1 MIKGGKK
8 SITKDEM
15 AAVLNRTLA
24 LSDSD
29 RIQLGRMTGY
39 NVQNAMST
47 IRGRKAVIIFMS
59 LFPDE
64 IYEKLSKIA
73 RDVLFFACCGA
84 CAQVRSGK
92 AVTIEWYISR
102 IYNDDDTS
110 DSQRARIREMLS
122 EDITLNGNLIRRL
135 GTYVQ
140 RAQREGFRIDFY
152 HMAWDLLFWNYV
164 NKWNRERWVRRIM
177 RIHDDTDEN
186 NDENS
191 ANDFADDEMD
201 DSDDSASVHE

>member
-1 MIKGGKK
+1 MIK
-8 SITKDEM
+8 KDEM
-15 AAVLNRTLA
+15 VAVLNKTLA

-64 IYEKLSKIA
+64 MYEKLSKIA
-73 RDVLFFACCGA
+73 RDVMFFACCGA
-84 CAQVRSGK
+84 CAQARNGK
-92 AVTIEWYISR
+92 FVTIEWYISR
-102 IYNDDDTS
+102 IYNDENNTS

-122 EDITLNGNLIRRL
+122 EDVTMNGNLIRRL
-135 GTYVQ
+135 GAYVQ
-140 RAQREGFRIDFY
+140 RAQREGFRIDCY
-152 HMAWDLLFWNYV
+152 RMAWDLLFWNFV

-177 RIHDDTDEN
+177 RIRDDTDEN
-186 NDENS
+186 DDGNGDEIS
-191 ANDFADDEMD
+191 ANDSVDDEMN
-201 DSDDSASVHE
+201 DSDDSKSVND

>member
-1 MIKGGKK
+1 M
-8 SITKDEM
+8 ITKDEM
-15 AAVLNRTLA
+15 TAVLNRTLA

-39 NVQNAMST
+39 NVQTAMST
-47 IRGRKAVIIFMS
+47 IRGRKAVITFMS

-64 IYEKLSKIA
+64 MYEKLSKTA
-73 RDVLFFACCGA
+73 RDVMFFACCGA

-92 AVTIEWYISR
+92 AVTIEWYISL
-102 IYNDDDTS
+102 IYNDEDNTS

-122 EDITLNGNLIRRL
+122 EDITLNGNLLRRL

-140 RAQREGFRIDFY
+140 RAQREGFRIDCY
-152 HMAWDLLFWNYV
+152 RMAWDLLFWNYV

-177 RIHDDTDEN
+177 HIRDDVDEN
-186 NDENS
+186 NDGKNDGDS
-191 ANDFADDEMD
+191 ANDYVDDEMD
-201 DSDDSASVHE
+201 DSDDSASVNE

>member
-1 MIKGGKK
+1 MIK
-8 SITKDEM
+8 KDEM
-15 AAVLNRTLA
+15 VAVLNKTLA

-64 IYEKLSKIA
+64 MYEKLSKIA
-73 RDVLFFACCGA
+73 RDVMFFACCGA
-84 CAQVRSGK
+84 CAQTRNGK

-102 IYNDDDTS
+102 IYNDENNTS

-122 EDITLNGNLIRRL
+122 EDVTMNGNLIRRL
-135 GTYVQ
+135 GAYVQ
-140 RAQREGFRIDFY
+140 RAQREGFRINFY
-152 HMAWDLLFWNYV
+152 RMAWDLLFWNFV

-186 NDENS
+186 DDGNGDEISSTDSVDDEMNDSDDLES
-191 ANDFADDEMD
+191 AND
-201 DSDDSASVHE
+201 

>member
-1 MIKGGKK
+1 MIK
-8 SITKDEM
+8 KDEM
-15 AAVLNRTLA
+15 VAVLNKTLA

-64 IYEKLSKIA
+64 MYEKLSKIA
-73 RDVLFFACCGA
+73 RDVMFFACCGA
-84 CAQVRSGK
+84 CAQTRNGK

-102 IYNDDDTS
+102 IYNDENNTS

-122 EDITLNGNLIRRL
+122 EDVTMNGNLIRRL
-135 GTYVQ
+135 GAYVQ

-152 HMAWDLLFWNYV
+152 RMAWDLLFWNFV

-177 RIHDDTDEN
+177 RIHDDTVENDDGNGDEG
-186 NDENS
+186 S
-191 ANDFADDEMD
+191 ST
-201 DSDDSASVHE
+201 DSVDGQLPTT

>member
-1 MIKGGKK
+1 MIK
-8 SITKDEM
+8 KDEM
-15 AAVLNRTLA
+15 VAVLNKTLA

-64 IYEKLSKIA
+64 MYEKLSKIA
-73 RDVLFFACCGA
+73 RDVMFFACCGA
-84 CAQVRSGK
+84 CAQARNGK
-92 AVTIEWYISR
+92 SVTIEWYISR
-102 IYNDDDTS
+102 IYNDENNTS

-122 EDITLNGNLIRRL
+122 EDVTMNGNLIRRL
-135 GTYVQ
+135 GAYVQ

-152 HMAWDLLFWNYV
+152 HMAWDLLFWNFV

-186 NDENS
+186 DDENGNEIS
-191 ANDFADDEMD
+191 AD
-201 DSDDSASVHE
+201 DSDDSESVID

>member
-1 MIKGGKK
+1 MIK
-8 SITKDEM
+8 KDEM
-15 AAVLNRTLA
+15 VAVLNKTLA

-64 IYEKLSKIA
+64 MYEKLSKIA
-73 RDVLFFACCGA
+73 RDVMFFACCGA
-84 CAQVRSGK
+84 CAQTRNGK

-102 IYNDDDTS
+102 IYNDENNTS

-122 EDITLNGNLIRRL
+122 EDVTMNGNLIRRL
-135 GTYVQ
+135 GAYVQ

-152 HMAWDLLFWNYV
+152 RMAWDLLFWNFV

-186 NDENS
+186 DDGNGDEGSSTDSVDDKMNDSDDLES
-191 ANDFADDEMD
+191 AND
-201 DSDDSASVHE
+201 

>member
-1 MIKGGKK
+1 M
-8 SITKDEM
+8 ITKDEM
-15 AAVLNRTLA
+15 TAVLNRTLA

-47 IRGRKAVIIFMS
+47 IRGRKAVITFMS
-59 LFPDE
+59 LFPDGM
-64 IYEKLSKIA
+64 YEKLSKTA

-84 CAQVRSGK
+84 CAQARSGK
-92 AVTIEWYISR
+92 AVTIEWYIGL
-102 IYNDDDTS
+102 IYNDEDNTS

-122 EDITLNGNLIRRL
+122 EDVTLNGNLLRRL

-140 RAQREGFRIDFY
+140 RAQREGFRIDCY
-152 HMAWDLLFWNYV
+152 RMAWDLLFWNFV

-186 NDENS
+186 NDENGDEIS
-191 ANDFADDEMD
+191 ANDSVDDKMN
-201 DSDDSASVHE
+201 DSDDSESVND

>member
-1 MIKGGKK
+1 MIK
-8 SITKDEM
+8 KDEM
-15 AAVLNRTLA
+15 VDVLNKTLA

-64 IYEKLSKIA
+64 MYEKLSKTA
-73 RDVLFFACCGA
+73 RDVMFFACCGA
-84 CAQVRSGK
+84 CAQVRNGK

-102 IYNDDDTS
+102 IYNDENNTS

-122 EDITLNGNLIRRL
+122 EDVTMNGNLIRRL
-135 GTYVQ
+135 GAYVQ

-152 HMAWDLLFWNYV
+152 RMAWDLLFWNFV

-177 RIHDDTDEN
+177 RIRDDTDEN
-186 NDENS
+186 DDGNGDEIS
-191 ANDFADDEMD
+191 ANDSVDDEMN
-201 DSDDSASVHE
+201 DSDDSKSVND

>member
-1 MIKGGKK
+1 M
-8 SITKDEM
+8 ITKDEM
-15 AAVLNRTLA
+15 TAVLNRTLA

-64 IYEKLSKIA
+64 MYEKLSKTA
-73 RDVLFFACCGA
+73 RDVMFFACCGA
-84 CAQVRSGK
+84 CAQVRNGK
-92 AVTIEWYISR
+92 AVTIEWYISL
-102 IYNDDDTS
+102 IYNDEDNTS

-122 EDITLNGNLIRRL
+122 EDVTMNGNLLRRL

-140 RAQREGFRIDFY
+140 RAQREGFRIDCY
-152 HMAWDLLFWNYV
+152 RMAWDLLFWNFV

-177 RIHDDTDEN
+177 RIHDDIDEN
-186 NDENS
+186 SDGNNDGNS
-191 ANDFADDEMD
+191 ANDSVDDEMD
-201 DSDDSASVHE
+201 DSDDSASVND

>member
-1 MIKGGKK
+1 MIK
-8 SITKDEM
+8 KDEM
-15 AAVLNRTLA
+15 VAVLNKTLA

-64 IYEKLSKIA
+64 MYEKLSKIA
-73 RDVLFFACCGA
+73 RDVMFFACCGA
-84 CAQVRSGK
+84 CAQARNGK

-102 IYNDDDTS
+102 IYNDENNTS

-122 EDITLNGNLIRRL
+122 EDVTMNGNLIRRL
-135 GTYVQ
+135 GAYVQ

-152 HMAWDLLFWNYV
+152 RMAWDLLFWNFV

-186 NDENS
+186 DDGNGDEGSSTDSVDDEMNDSDDLES
-191 ANDFADDEMD
+191 AND
-201 DSDDSASVHE
+201 

>member
-1 MIKGGKK
+1 MIK
-8 SITKDEM
+8 KDEM
-15 AAVLNRTLA
+15 VAVLNKTLA

-64 IYEKLSKIA
+64 MYEKLSKIA
-73 RDVLFFACCGA
+73 RDVMFFACCGA
-84 CAQVRSGK
+84 CAQTRNGK

-102 IYNDDDTS
+102 IYNDENNTS

-122 EDITLNGNLIRRL
+122 EDVTMNGNLIRRL
-135 GTYVQ
+135 GAYVQ

-152 HMAWDLLFWNYV
+152 RMAWDLLFWNFV

-186 NDENS
+186 DDGNGDEISSTDSVDDEMNDSDDLES
-191 ANDFADDEMD
+191 AND
-201 DSDDSASVHE
+201 

>member
-1 MIKGGKK
+1 MV
-8 SITKDEM
+8 
-15 AAVLNRTLA
+15 AVLNKTLA

-64 IYEKLSKIA
+64 MYEKLSKIA
-73 RDVLFFACCGA
+73 RDVMFFACCGA
-84 CAQVRSGK
+84 CAQTRNGK

-102 IYNDDDTS
+102 IYNDENNTS

-122 EDITLNGNLIRRL
+122 EDVTMNGNLIRRL
-135 GTYVQ
+135 GAYVQ

-152 HMAWDLLFWNYV
+152 RMAWDLLFWNFV

-186 NDENS
+186 DDGNGDEGS
-191 ANDFADDEMD
+191 STDSVDDEMN
-201 DSDDSASVHE
+201 DSDDLESANN

>member
-1 MIKGGKK
+1 MIK
-8 SITKDEM
+8 KDEM
-15 AAVLNRTLA
+15 VAVLNKTLA

-64 IYEKLSKIA
+64 MYEKLSKIA
-73 RDVLFFACCGA
+73 RDVMFFACCGA
-84 CAQVRSGK
+84 CAQTRNGK

-102 IYNDDDTS
+102 IYNDENNTS

-122 EDITLNGNLIRRL
+122 EDVTMNGNLIRRL
-135 GTYVQ
+135 GAYVQ

-152 HMAWDLLFWNYV
+152 RMAWDLLFWNFV

-186 NDENS
+186 DDGNGDEGS
-191 ANDFADDEMD
+191 STDSVDDEMN
-201 DSDDSASVHE
+201 DSDDLESANN

>member
-1 MIKGGKK
+1 MIK
-8 SITKDEM
+8 KDEM
-15 AAVLNRTLA
+15 VAVLNKTLA

-64 IYEKLSKIA
+64 MYEKLSKIA
-73 RDVLFFACCGA
+73 RDVMFFACCGA
-84 CAQVRSGK
+84 CAQTRNGK

-102 IYNDDDTS
+102 IYNDENNTS

-122 EDITLNGNLIRRL
+122 EDVTMNGNLIRRL
-135 GTYVQ
+135 GAYVQ

-152 HMAWDLLFWNYV
+152 HMAWDLLFWNFV

-177 RIHDDTDEN
+177 RIHDDTDES
-186 NDENS
+186 NDENGNEIS
-191 ANDFADDEMD
+191 AD
-201 DSDDSASVHE
+201 DSDDSESVID

>member
-1 MIKGGKK
+1 MIK
-8 SITKDEM
+8 KDEM
-15 AAVLNRTLA
+15 VAVLNKTLA

-64 IYEKLSKIA
+64 MYEKLSKTA
-73 RDVLFFACCGA
+73 RDVMFFACCGA
-84 CAQVRSGK
+84 CAQVRNGK

-102 IYNDDDTS
+102 IYNDENNTS

-122 EDITLNGNLIRRL
+122 EDVTMNGNLIRRL
-135 GTYVQ
+135 GAYVQ

-152 HMAWDLLFWNYV
+152 HMAWDLLFWNFV

-177 RIHDDTDEN
+177 RIHDDTDES
-186 NDENS
+186 NDENGDEIP
-191 ANDFADDEMD
+191 ANDSMD
-201 DSDDSASVHE
+201 DSGDSVND

>member
-1 MIKGGKK
+1 MIK
-8 SITKDEM
+8 KDEM
-15 AAVLNRTLA
+15 VAVLNKTLA

-64 IYEKLSKIA
+64 MYEKLSKIA
-73 RDVLFFACCGA
+73 RDVMFFACCGA
-84 CAQVRSGK
+84 CAQARSGK

-102 IYNDDDTS
+102 IYNDENNTS

-122 EDITLNGNLIRRL
+122 EDVTMNGNLIRRL
-135 GTYVQ
+135 GAYVQ

-152 HMAWDLLFWNYV
+152 RMAWDLLFWNFV

-186 NDENS
+186 DDGNGDEGS
-191 ANDFADDEMD
+191 STDSVDDEMN
-201 DSDDSASVHE
+201 DSDDLESANN

>member
-1 MIKGGKK
+1 M
-8 SITKDEM
+8 ITKDEM
-15 AAVLNRTLA
+15 TAVLNRTLA

-29 RIQLGRMTGY
+29 HIQLGRMTGY
-39 NVQNAMST
+39 NVQTAMST

-59 LFPDE
+59 LFPDGM
-64 IYEKLSKIA
+64 YERLSKTV

-84 CAQVRSGK
+84 CAQVRTGK
-92 AVTIEWYISR
+92 AVTIEWYISL
-102 IYNDDDTS
+102 IYNDEDNTS

-122 EDITLNGNLIRRL
+122 EDVTLNGNLLRRL

-152 HMAWDLLFWNYV
+152 RMAWDLLFWNYV
-164 NKWNRERWVRRIM
+164 NKWNRERWVRQIM
-177 RIHDDTDEN
+177 RIHDDADEN

-191 ANDFADDEMD
+191 ENDFSDNEMN
-201 DSDDSASVHE
+201 DSDDSESGND

>member
-1 MIKGGKK
+1 M
-8 SITKDEM
+8 ITKDEM
-15 AAVLNRTLA
+15 TAVLNRTLA

-64 IYEKLSKIA
+64 MYEKLSKTA
-73 RDVLFFACCGA
+73 RDVMFFACCGA
-84 CAQVRSGK
+84 CAQVRNGK

-102 IYNDDDTS
+102 IYNDENNTS

-122 EDITLNGNLIRRL
+122 EDVTMNGNLIRRL
-135 GTYVQ
+135 GAYVQ

-152 HMAWDLLFWNYV
+152 RMAWDLLFWNFV
-164 NKWNRERWVRRIM
+164 NKWSRERWVRRIM

-186 NDENS
+186 GDGNGDEIS
-191 ANDFADDEMD
+191 STDSVDDEMN
-201 DSDDSASVHE
+201 DSDDSKSVND

>member
-1 MIKGGKK
+1 MIK
-8 SITKDEM
+8 KDEM
-15 AAVLNRTLA
+15 VAVLNKTLA

-64 IYEKLSKIA
+64 MYEKLSKIA
-73 RDVLFFACCGA
+73 RDVMFFACCGA
-84 CAQVRSGK
+84 CAQVRNGK

-102 IYNDDDTS
+102 IYNDENNTS

-122 EDITLNGNLIRRL
+122 EDVTMNGNLIRRL
-135 GTYVQ
+135 GAYVQ

-152 HMAWDLLFWNYV
+152 HMAWDLLFWNFV

-186 NDENS
+186 DDGNGDEGS
-191 ANDFADDEMD
+191 STDSVDDEMN
-201 DSDDSASVHE
+201 DSDDLESANN

>member
-1 MIKGGKK
+1 M
-8 SITKDEM
+8 ITKDEM
-15 AAVLNRTLA
+15 TAVLNRTLA

-47 IRGRKAVIIFMS
+47 IRGRKAVITFMS
-59 LFPDE
+59 LFPDGM
-64 IYEKLSKIA
+64 YEKLSKTA

-84 CAQVRSGK
+84 CAQARSGK
-92 AVTIEWYISR
+92 AVTIEWYIGL
-102 IYNDDDTS
+102 IYNDEDNTS

-122 EDITLNGNLIRRL
+122 EDVTLNGNLLRRL

-140 RAQREGFRIDFY
+140 RAQREGFRIDCY
-152 HMAWDLLFWNYV
+152 RMAWDLLFWNFV

-186 NDENS
+186 NDENGDEIS
-191 ANDFADDEMD
+191 ANDSVDDEMN
-201 DSDDSASVHE
+201 DSDDSESVND

>member
-1 MIKGGKK
+1 MIK
-8 SITKDEM
+8 KDEM
-15 AAVLNRTLA
+15 VAVLNKTLA

-64 IYEKLSKIA
+64 MYEKLSKFA
-73 RDVLFFACCGA
+73 RDVMFFACCGA
-84 CAQVRSGK
+84 CAQTRNGK

-102 IYNDDDTS
+102 IYNDENNTS

-122 EDITLNGNLIRRL
+122 EDVTMNGNLIRRL
-135 GTYVQ
+135 GAYVQ
-140 RAQREGFRIDFY
+140 RAQREGFRINFY
-152 HMAWDLLFWNYV
+152 RMAWDLLFWNFV

-186 NDENS
+186 DDGNGDEISSTDSVDDEMNDSDDLES
-191 ANDFADDEMD
+191 AND
-201 DSDDSASVHE
+201 

>member
-1 MIKGGKK
+1 MIK
-8 SITKDEM
+8 KDEM
-15 AAVLNRTLA
+15 VAVLNKTLA

-64 IYEKLSKIA
+64 MYEKLSKIA
-73 RDVLFFACCGA
+73 RDVMFFACCGA
-84 CAQVRSGK
+84 CAQTRNGK

-102 IYNDDDTS
+102 IYNDENNTS

-122 EDITLNGNLIRRL
+122 EDVTMNGNLIRRL
-135 GTYVQ
+135 GAYVQ

-152 HMAWDLLFWNYV
+152 RMAWDLLFWNFV

-186 NDENS
+186 DDGNGDEGS
-191 ANDFADDEMD
+191 ST
-201 DSDDSASVHE
+201 DSVDGQLPTT

>member
-1 MIKGGKK
+1 M
-8 SITKDEM
+8 ITKDEM
-15 AAVLNRTLA
+15 TAVLNRTLA

-47 IRGRKAVIIFMS
+47 IRGRKAVITFMS
-59 LFPDE
+59 LFPDGM
-64 IYEKLSKIA
+64 YEKLSKTV

-84 CAQVRSGK
+84 CAQARSGKAK
-92 AVTIEWYISR
+92 AVTIEWYIGL
-102 IYNDDDTS
+102 IYNDEDNTS

-122 EDITLNGNLIRRL
+122 EDVTLNGNLLRRL
-135 GTYVQ
+135 GAYVQ
-140 RAQREGFRIDFY
+140 RAQREGFRIDCY
-152 HMAWDLLFWNYV
+152 RMAWDLLFWNFV

-186 NDENS
+186 NDENGDEIS
-191 ANDFADDEMD
+191 ANDSVDDEMN
-201 DSDDSASVHE
+201 DSDDSESVND

>member
-1 MIKGGKK
+1 MIK
-8 SITKDEM
+8 KDEM
-15 AAVLNRTLA
+15 VAVLNKTLA

-64 IYEKLSKIA
+64 MYEKLSKIA
-73 RDVLFFACCGA
+73 RDVMFFACCGA
-84 CAQVRSGK
+84 CAQARSGK

-102 IYNDDDTS
+102 IYNDENNTS

-122 EDITLNGNLIRRL
+122 EDVTMNGNLIRRL
-135 GTYVQ
+135 GAYVQ

-152 HMAWDLLFWNYV
+152 RMAWDLLFWNFV

-177 RIHDDTDEN
+177 RIHDDTDEKDDGN
-186 NDENS
+186 GDEGS
-191 ANDFADDEMD
+191 STDSVDDKMN
-201 DSDDSASVHE
+201 DSDDLESANN

>member
-1 MIKGGKK
+1 MIK
-8 SITKDEM
+8 KDEM
-15 AAVLNRTLA
+15 VAVLNKTLA

-64 IYEKLSKIA
+64 MYEKLSKIA
-73 RDVLFFACCGA
+73 RDVMFFACCGA
-84 CAQVRSGK
+84 CAQARSGK

-102 IYNDDDTS
+102 IYNDENNTS

-122 EDITLNGNLIRRL
+122 EDVTMNGNLIRRL
-135 GTYVQ
+135 GAYVQ

-152 HMAWDLLFWNYV
+152 RMAWDLLFWNFV

-186 NDENS
+186 DDGNGDEGS
-191 ANDFADDEMD
+191 STDSVDDKMN
-201 DSDDSASVHE
+201 DSDDLESANN

>member
-1 MIKGGKK
+1 M
-8 SITKDEM
+8 ITKDEM
-15 AAVLNRTLA
+15 TAVLNRTLA

-64 IYEKLSKIA
+64 KLSKTA
-73 RDVLFFACCGA
+73 RDVMFFACCGA
-84 CAQVRSGK
+84 CAQVRNGK

-102 IYNDDDTS
+102 IYNDEDNTS

-122 EDITLNGNLIRRL
+122 EDVTMNGNLLRRL

-140 RAQREGFRIDFY
+140 RAQREGFRIDCY
-152 HMAWDLLFWNYV
+152 RMAWDLLFWNFV

-177 RIHDDTDEN
+177 RIHDDIDEN
-186 NDENS
+186 SDGNNDGNS
-191 ANDFADDEMD
+191 ANDSVDDEMD
-201 DSDDSASVHE
+201 DSDDSASVND

>member
-1 MIKGGKK
+1 MIK
-8 SITKDEM
+8 KDEM
-15 AAVLNRTLA
+15 VAVLNKTLA

-64 IYEKLSKIA
+64 MYEKLSKIA
-73 RDVLFFACCGA
+73 RDVMFFACCGA
-84 CAQVRSGK
+84 CAQARSGK

-102 IYNDDDTS
+102 IYNDENNTS

-122 EDITLNGNLIRRL
+122 EDVTMNGNLIRRL
-135 GTYVQ
+135 GAYVQ

-152 HMAWDLLFWNYV
+152 RMAWDLLFWNFV

-186 NDENS
+186 DDGNGDEGSSTDSVDDKMNDSDDLES
-191 ANDFADDEMD
+191 AND
-201 DSDDSASVHE
+201 

>member
-1 MIKGGKK
+1 M
-8 SITKDEM
+8 ITKDEM
-15 AAVLNRTLA
+15 TAVLNRTLA

-47 IRGRKAVIIFMS
+47 IRGRKAVITFMS
-59 LFPDE
+59 LFPDGM
-64 IYEKLSKIA
+64 YEKLSKTA

-84 CAQVRSGK
+84 CAQARSGK
-92 AVTIEWYISR
+92 AVTIEWYISL
-102 IYNDDDTS
+102 IYNDEENTS

-122 EDITLNGNLIRRL
+122 EDVTLNGNLLRRL

-140 RAQREGFRIDFY
+140 RAQREGFRIDCY
-152 HMAWDLLFWNYV
+152 RMAWDLLFWNFV

-186 NDENS
+186 DDGNGDEGS
-191 ANDFADDEMD
+191 STDSVDDEMN
-201 DSDDSASVHE
+201 DSDDLESANN

>member
-1 MIKGGKK
+1 MIK
-8 SITKDEM
+8 KDEM
-15 AAVLNRTLA
+15 VAVLNKTLA

-64 IYEKLSKIA
+64 MYEKLSKTA
-73 RDVLFFACCGA
+73 RDVMFFACCGA
-84 CAQVRSGK
+84 CAQVRNGK

-102 IYNDDDTS
+102 IYNDENNTS

-122 EDITLNGNLIRRL
+122 EDVTMNGNLIRRL
-135 GTYVQ
+135 GAYVQ
-140 RAQREGFRIDFY
+140 RAQREGFRIDCY
-152 HMAWDLLFWNYV
+152 RMAWDLLFWNFV

-177 RIHDDTDEN
+177 RIRDDTDEN
-186 NDENS
+186 DDGNGDEIS
-191 ANDFADDEMD
+191 ANDSVDDEMN
-201 DSDDSASVHE
+201 DSDDSKSVND

>member
-1 MIKGGKK
+1 MIK
-8 SITKDEM
+8 KDEM
-15 AAVLNRTLA
+15 VAVLNKTLA

-64 IYEKLSKIA
+64 MYEKLSKIA
-73 RDVLFFACCGA
+73 RDVMFFACCGA
-84 CAQVRSGK
+84 CAQTRNGK

-102 IYNDDDTS
+102 IYNDENNTS

-122 EDITLNGNLIRRL
+122 EDVTMNGNLIRRL
-135 GTYVQ
+135 GAYVQ

-152 HMAWDLLFWNYV
+152 HMAWDLLFWNFV

-186 NDENS
+186 DDGNGDEGS
-191 ANDFADDEMD
+191 STDSVDDEMN
-201 DSDDSASVHE
+201 DSDDLESANN

>member
-1 MIKGGKK
+1 MIK
-8 SITKDEM
+8 KDEM
-15 AAVLNRTLA
+15 VAVLNKTLA

-64 IYEKLSKIA
+64 MYEKLSKIA
-73 RDVLFFACCGA
+73 RDVMFFACCGA
-84 CAQVRSGK
+84 CAQARSGK

-102 IYNDDDTS
+102 IYNDENNTS

-122 EDITLNGNLIRRL
+122 EDVTMNGNLIRRL
-135 GTYVQ
+135 GAYVQ

-152 HMAWDLLFWNYV
+152 RMAWDLLFWNFV

-186 NDENS
+186 DDGNGDEGSSTDSVDDEMNDSDDLES
-191 ANDFADDEMD
+191 AND
-201 DSDDSASVHE
+201 

>member
-1 MIKGGKK
+1 M
-8 SITKDEM
+8 ITKDEM
-15 AAVLNRTLA
+15 TAVLNRTLA

-39 NVQNAMST
+39 NVQTAMST
-47 IRGRKAVIIFMS
+47 IRGRKAVITFMS
-59 LFPDE
+59 LFPDGM
-64 IYEKLSKIA
+64 YERLSKTV
-73 RDVLFFACCGA
+73 RDVLFFACCGS

-92 AVTIEWYISR
+92 AVTIEWYISL
-102 IYNDDDTS
+102 IYNDEDNTS

-152 HMAWDLLFWNYV
+152 RMAWDLLFWNYV
-164 NKWNRERWVRRIM
+164 NKWNRERWVRQIM
-177 RIHDDTDEN
+177 RIHDDADEKD
-186 NDENS
+186 DENS
-191 ANDFADDEMD
+191 ENDFSDDEMG
-201 DSDDSASVHE
+201 DSDDSESVNE